1 MARKVD
7 LGWDRV
13 EGLVCRVVEKIISNG
28 WGESVCQ
35 EHFDFS
41 SLVIIGGSAGLVL
54 LVWVIL
60 RLKDA
65 LKSSYKN
72 DDIIARSDPPHYPT
86 PRTSRSWSDVT
97 GLTTVLSRVQA
108 YRKDTP
114 PPPYEDPPSYQL
126 AVQIEL
132 QDKEDQ
138 ERPSYLTR
146 YQERDKETQG
156 YQGETEHILEYHEKE
171 EQTSQNEDVPGL
183 KEEPGPCCF
192 QRVVN
197 DS

>member
-1 MARKVD
+1 M
-7 LGWDRV
+7 
-13 EGLVCRVVEKIISNG
+13 
-28 WGESVCQ
+28 CQ